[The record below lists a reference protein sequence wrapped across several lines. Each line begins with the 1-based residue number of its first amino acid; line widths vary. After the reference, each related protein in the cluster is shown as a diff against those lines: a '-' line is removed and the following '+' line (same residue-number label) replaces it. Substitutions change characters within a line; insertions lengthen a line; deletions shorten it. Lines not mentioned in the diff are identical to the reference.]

1 MNFERTHAMNRRSF
15 LGTIPATWLRSPLVR
30 TGEFPWLADDDDA
43 LLCAKKFDLA
53 VSRSLA
59 RLPMNEA
66 VVEIGKT
73 FLGTPYVANALEVP
87 GEEVLVVNMRG
98 LDCVS
103 FYENALVLARCI
115 RMKKMTFDDYKR
127 QLQFIRYRGGVIDG
141 YPSRLHYTSD
151 YFFDNEKKGIWRNVT
166 KELGGVPLK
175 KTINFMSTH
184 PDSYR
189 QLKENEEFRKIVS
202 AQEQE
207 ISSRETYYIPK
218 ENVESIA
225 AKMQSGDI
233 IGITTDI
240 EGLDTSH
247 TGIAVR
253 EQGRLVFMHAPLA
266 GKKVEITES
275 TLAEYLARNRRQTG
289 IMMVRPL
296 EPA

>member
-1 MNFERTHAMNRRSF
+1 MNRRNF
-15 LGTIPATWLRSPLVR
+15 LGTIPAAMLLTPLIR
-30 TGEFPWLADDDDA
+30 PGGFEWFPEDEDF
-43 LLCAKKFDLA
+43 LLCTKKFELA
-53 VSRSLA
+53 VSRKLA
-59 RLPMNEA
+59 RLPINEA
-66 VVEIGKT
+66 VVEIGRT
-73 FLGTPYVANALEVP
+73 FLGTQYVANALEVG
-87 GEEVLVVNMRG
+87 GEERLVVNMRG

-115 RMKKMTFDDYKR
+115 KLNRMTFEEYKN
-127 QLQFIRYRGGVIDG
+127 QLQLIRYRGGVIDG

-151 YFFDNEKKGIWRNVT
+151 YFFDNEKKGIWKNVT

-175 KTINFMSTH
+175 KTLNFMSTH

-189 QLKENEEFRKIVS
+189 QLKENGEFRKIIAV
-202 AQEQE
+202 QERE

-218 ENVESIA
+218 ENVGSIA

-233 IGITTDI
+233 IGITTDV

-253 EQGRLVFMHAPLA
+253 EGGQLVFMHAPLA

-275 TLAEYLARNRRQTG
+275 TLPEYLARNKRQTG
-289 IMMVRPL
+289 IMVVRPL

>member
-1 MNFERTHAMNRRSF
+1 MNRRNF
-15 LGTIPATWLRSPLVR
+15 LGTIPAAMLLTPLIR
-30 TGEFPWLADDDDA
+30 PGAFPWFPDDEDF
-43 LLCAKKFDLA
+43 LLCTKKFELA
-53 VSRSLA
+53 VSRNLA
-59 RLPMNEA
+59 RLPINEA
-66 VVEIGKT
+66 VVEIGRT
-73 FLGTPYVANALEVP
+73 FLGTQYVANALEVT
-87 GEEVLVVNMRG
+87 GEERLVVNMRG

-115 RMKKMTFDDYKR
+115 KLNRMTFEEYKN
-127 QLQFIRYRGGVIDG
+127 QLQLIRYRGGVIKG

-151 YFFDNEKKGIWRNVT
+151 YFFDNEKKGIWKNMT

-175 KTINFMSTH
+175 KTLNFMSTH

-189 QLKENEEFRKIVS
+189 QLKENGEFRKIIA
-202 AQEQE
+202 AQERE

-218 ENVESIA
+218 EKVGSIA

-233 IGITTDI
+233 IGITTDV

-253 EQGRLVFMHAPLA
+253 EEGQLTFMHAPLA

-275 TLAEYLARNRRQTG
+275 TLPEYLARNKRQTG
-289 IMMVRPL
+289 IMVVRPL

>member
-1 MNFERTHAMNRRSF
+1 MNRRNF
-15 LGTIPATWLRSPLVR
+15 LGTIPAAMLLTPLIRPGGFVW
-30 TGEFPWLADDDDA
+30 FPEDEDF
-43 LLCAKKFDLA
+43 LLCTKKFELA
-53 VSRSLA
+53 VSRNLA
-59 RLPMNEA
+59 RLPINEA
-66 VVEIGKT
+66 VVEIGRT
-73 FLGTPYVANALEVP
+73 FLGTQYVANALEVT
-87 GEEVLVVNMRG
+87 GEERLVVNMRG

-115 RMKKMTFDDYKR
+115 KLNRMTFEEYKN
-127 QLQFIRYRGGVIDG
+127 QLQLIRYRGGVIKG

-151 YFFDNEKKGIWRNVT
+151 YFFDNEKKGIWKNVT

-175 KTINFMSTH
+175 KTLNFMSTH

-189 QLKENEEFRKIVS
+189 QLKENGEFQKIIA
-202 AQEQE
+202 AQERE

-218 ENVESIA
+218 EKVGSIA

-253 EQGRLVFMHAPLA
+253 EEGQLAFMHAPLA

-275 TLAEYLARNRRQTG
+275 TLPEYLARNKRQTG
-289 IMMVRPL
+289 IMVVRPL